1 MPGPEDECY
10 RQLREAIMTGAFLP
24 NQRLVEKD
32 LVQTFGF
39 GRVAVR
45 TALARLEQEGAIERE
60 HHRGARVRLV
70 SEAEAIEILETRA
83 VLEGL
88 AARHAARNASP
99 EDIAALRAILV
110 EQRRRIEAGDLLG
123 SSEINARL
131 HQKLLQIANHAT
143 VSRLLDVLKIQNVR
157 FQYRTIL
164 VPGRPERS
172 FKEHSAIVEAVA
184 AHDAEAA
191 EAAVRTHLSHVCEAL
206 RQTRH
211 ARNHQLH
218 MQTL

>member
-1 MPGPEDECY
+1 M
-10 RQLREAIMTGAFLP
+10 RLRA
-24 NQRLVEKD
+24 
-32 LVQTFGF
+32 
-39 GRVAVR
+39 
-45 TALARLEQEGAIERE
+45 QEGAIERQ

-83 VLEGL
+83 GLEGL

-99 EDIAALRAILV
+99 EDIAALRALLV

-143 VSRLLDVLKIQNVR
+143 VLRLLDVLKIQNVR

-172 FKEHSAIVEAVA
+172 FQEHSAIVEAVA